1 MDSVEKKQRQQRV
14 SYTNGVIYKLECL
27 TTGLYYIGSTADTT
41 ANRLKRHMKEDN
53 RCSSKRIIEGDNY
66 VLTVLERYP
75 CNNKKELEKREGE
88 IQKQELVKEG
98 SKCVNIMIAGG
109 RYESKAEHDRIY
121 SKKYYQQNKGKI
133 LDYHKQYKQQN
144 KDKISE
150 QKKEYY
156 QQNKDK
162 LGAKVQCQCG
172 ASVNKSS
179 IARHR
184 KTKKHLLWQHS
195 VSLSSVDESSE
206 KSNDSEHQFI
216 TQDFVYSEEK
226 KEELDHSDLKAN

>member
-41 ANRLKRHMKEDN
+41 ANRLRHHMKEDN
-53 RCSSKRIIEGDNY
+53 RCSSKRIIEGNNY

-75 CNNKKELEKREGE
+75 CNNKTELEKREGE
-88 IQKQELVKEG
+88 IQKLELIKEG
-98 SKCVNIMIAGG
+98 SKCVNIRIAGG
-109 RYESKAEHDRIY
+109 RFESKAEHD
-121 SKKYYQQNKGKI
+121 KDYYDRNRAKI
-133 LDYHKQYKQQN
+133 LDYHKEYRQQN
-144 KDKISE
+144 KDKINE
-150 QKKEYY
+150 YHKEYR

-162 LGAKVQCQCG
+162 LSAKVHCG
-172 ASVNKSS
+172 CGSSIRKSD

-184 KTKKHLLWQHS
+184 KTTKHMAWQHS

-206 KSNDSEHQFI
+206 KSTDSEHQFI

-226 KEELDHSDLKAN
+226 KEELDLNDLEAK

>member
-41 ANRLKRHMKEDN
+41 ANRLKHHMNQDN
-53 RCSSKRIIEGDNY
+53 DCSSKRIIEGDNY

-98 SKCVNIMIAGG
+98 SKCVNIRIAGG
-109 RYESKAEHDRIY
+109 KFESKAEYR
-121 SKKYYQQNKGKI
+121 KNYYE
-133 LDYHKQYKQQN
+133 QN
-144 KDKISE
+144 KDKE
-150 QKKEYY
+150 QEYQKNYYDQNKDKVQERKKKYY

-162 LGAKVQCQCG
+162 LSAKVHCQCG
-172 ASVNKSS
+172 SS
-179 IARHR
+179 IRKDKIARHR
-184 KTKKHLLWQHS
+184 KTKKHLFWQHS

-226 KEELDHSDLKAN
+226 KEESDHSDLKAN